1 MTAIHEPETESSPP
15 APRRSAIRLA
25 LHTLSSVLIVAGVL
39 LLIDAGLTVTWQ
51 EPVSALY
58 AKVQQSKLDGQ
69 LDDSFSDVIATPA
82 EKKVLAAL
90 PDDSRRIAFAARAF
104 NRHAKPGEAVGK
116 IHIPRIGLSRV
127 IVEGTGTGDLR
138 QGPGHYPATP
148 MPGAPGTVGIAG
160 HRTTYGAPFRNVN
173 KLEAGDRI
181 TVQMPY
187 ATITYAVERL
197 RIVPPTA
204 TWVVDRR
211 SYDRLVLTACHPL
224 YSAAKRIV
232 VFARKVSEKPSA
244 KLAS

>member
-1 MTAIHEPETESSPP
+1 MTAIHEPETEPSPSSPS
-15 APRRSAIRLA
+15 RRSAVRLA

-90 PDDSRRIAFAARAF
+90 PDDSRRIAFAARAY
-104 NRHAKPGEAVGK
+104 NRHAKPGQAVGK
-116 IHIPRIGLSRV
+116 IRIPKIGLTRV

-160 HRTTYGAPFRNVN
+160 HRTTYGAPFRNVD
-173 KLEAGDRI
+173 KLRPGDPI
-181 TVQMPY
+181 VVDMPY
-187 ATITYAVERL
+187 GTFTYKVDRT

-204 TWVVDRR
+204 TYVTRKVGHEQ
-211 SYDRLVLTACHPL
+211 LVLSACHPL
-224 YSAAKRIV
+224 YSAAKRIII
-232 VFARKVSEKPSA
+232 FAHLSRSVPK
-244 KLAS
+244 